1 MRVLL
6 DTQIFLVLAQQGTN
20 GLSLRQRKLVEDE
33 GSDLLVSAIS
43 ITEIAIKASINKLTI
58 SASAVL
64 KAVDDLRVIEVPF
77 ESRHAI
83 RMFNLPLHHRDPFDR
98 MLIATALAEGV
109 PILSHD
115 NEFKRYRDLK
125 LIS

>member
-1 MRVLL
+1 MPVR
-6 DTQIFLVLAQQGTN
+6 
-20 GLSLRQRKLVEDE
+20 LR
-33 GSDLLVSAIS
+33 
-43 ITEIAIKASINKLTI
+43 INKLTI

>member
-1 MRVLL
+1 VRVLL